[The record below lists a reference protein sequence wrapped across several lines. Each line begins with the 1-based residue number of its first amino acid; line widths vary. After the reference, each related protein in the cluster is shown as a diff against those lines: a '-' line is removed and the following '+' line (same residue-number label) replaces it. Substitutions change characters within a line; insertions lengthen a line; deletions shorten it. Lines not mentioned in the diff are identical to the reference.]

1 MAAVRFIFSGQG
13 QLQTLPSL
21 IPVTN
26 IYEYFLKILV
36 TNKMITK
43 LSEYVLDPDQDL
55 VWNHNVDPDPYQNV
69 SWIIC
74 NKNMM
79 VRKLF

>member
-55 VWNHNVDPDPYQNV
+55 V
-69 SWIIC
+69 
-74 NKNMM
+74 
-79 VRKLF
+79 